1 MTPSMSLPN
10 FSSHFGQGLDKH
22 APVSYAGLAS
32 EDLLL
37 LLLLL
42 LLIGLNVHSN
52 LLRLIGDSGK

>member
-37 LLLLL
+37 LLL
-42 LLIGLNVHSN
+42 IGLNVHSN